1 MQITK
6 TFTIFSVS
14 RRLGKKDNK
23 NSSQTEIEEKN
34 SIKTEENTSTL

>member
-14 RRLGKKDNK
+14 RGLGKKDNK
-23 NSSQTEIEEKN
+23 NSLQKEIEEKN
-34 SIKTEENTSTL
+34 SIKTEENTSTS